1 MSQKRHYR
9 LIPKAVFFRYLALS
23 SYFGLLLSLL
33 TWIIIG
39 EHADNFPTYA
49 LIIIAIFPLLFPL
62 RGLLHGK
69 PYTHAWYSFLLLFY
83 FLHGVGELYSSDS
96 FNLYPF
102 LEILFSTISFI
113 SSITYI
119 RVNAKMSNKSQKS

>member
-1 MSQKRHYR
+1 VT
-9 LIPKAVFFRYLALS
+9 LFFRYLALS

-33 TWIIIG
+33 AWIILG

-49 LIIIAIFPLLFPL
+49 LIIIASLPLLFPL

-69 PYTHAWYSFLLLFY
+69 IYTHAWYSFLLLLY
-83 FLHGVGELYSSDS
+83 FLHGIGELYSSDS
-96 FNLYPF
+96 FNLYAF
-102 LEILFSTISFI
+102 LEILFSTVSFI

-119 RVNAKMSNKSQKS
+119 KLNAKMGAESQK